1 LFYLYERGVEMDKDL
16 LKKMNLPDEIRELID
31 TANNVVV
38 PENRQQL
45 FEMSLGGASNSY
57 YEVEYE
63 VQGSGVVTEAT
74 VTRCKNGLVINYPE
88 AYMRRR
94 DPNSMVIADDLP
106 TDKPK
111 FKDLYGKDFSG
122 LKQETLNWLGERDII
137 VMPFMAGGSDLGYP
151 ALLVAPGNAGFF
163 AAGLADLQEFIPKA
177 EIPENF
183 TPRAVIYL
191 APPFRHTHFDGKQI
205 VVHNRRK
212 GLHELFCYNVYPGPS
227 AKKGVYSVLL
237 NIGEEEGWTT
247 VHASAVKV
255 ITPYEN
261 VITILHEGASG
272 GGKSE
277 MTEKLHKEEDGLIML
292 GRNTITNEKVYL
304 ELKET
309 CDLEPVADDMA
320 ICHPSLQSDSKK
332 LVVKDA
338 EYGWFLRIDHITHY
352 GTDPQIEKMSIHP
365 KEPLM
370 FINLQGQP
378 DATCLIWEHTLDA
391 PGKPCPNPRA
401 IIPRKYFPNIVS
413 EPVEIDIRTFGVRTP
428 PCTKEK
434 PTYGIIGMFHILP
447 PALAWLWRLV
457 SPRGHDNP
465 SIIDTKGMSSEGVGS
480 YWPFATGRMVDQA
493 NLLLEQ
499 IMNTP
504 STRYLL
510 IPNQNIGAYK
520 VGFMSQWIAREYI
533 ARRGSAKFRPEQ
545 IVESRCPLL
554 GYSLETLKVDGQYL
568 PKGFLQ
574 PAYQPEVGFEGYD
587 KGAQILSDFFKRE
600 ISKYLSPD
608 LHPLGRQIIETCLND
623 GTIDDYIQ
631 LMPIRL

>member
-1 LFYLYERGVEMDKDL
+1 MDRDI
-16 LKKMNLPDEIRELID
+16 LKKMILPDEIKGLL
-31 TANNVVV
+31 NNDIKIIV
-38 PENRQQL
+38 PESRNQL
-45 FEMSLGGASNSY
+45 FEMSLGGPSSSY

-63 VQGSGVVTEAT
+63 VEGRGMVTEAT

-94 DPNSMVIADDLP
+94 DPDSMVIADDFP
-106 TDKPK
+106 TDKPR

-122 LKQETLNWLGERDII
+122 LKQDTLNWLGGRDLII
-137 VMPFMAGGSDLGYP
+137 MPFMAGGSKLGYQ
-151 ALLVAPGNAGFF
+151 ALLVAPANAGFF
-163 AAGLADLQEFIPKA
+163 AAGLADLQEFIPRD
-177 EIPENF
+177 EIPDNF
-183 TPRAVIYL
+183 SPKTVIYL
-191 APPFRHTHFDGKQI
+191 APPYRHTNFDGKQV
-205 VVHNRRK
+205 VVHNRLK

-237 NIGEEEGWTT
+237 NIGEQEGWTT

-255 ITPYEN
+255 VTPYEN

-277 MTEKLHKEEDGLIML
+277 MTEKLHKEADGHILL
-292 GRNTITNEKVYL
+292 GKNLVTSEKLYL
-304 ELKET
+304 EMKET
-309 CDLEPVADDMA
+309 CDLEPVTDDMA
-320 ICHPSLQSDSKK
+320 MCHPSLQNESKK
-332 LVVKDA
+332 LVVTDA
-338 EYGWFLRIDHITHY
+338 EEGWFLRINHITHY
-352 GTDPQIEKMSIHP
+352 GTDPQIEEMSIHP
-365 KEPLM
+365 KEPLI

-378 DATCLIWEHTLDA
+378 GATCLIWDHTLDA
-391 PGKPCPNPRA
+391 PGKPCPNPRV
-401 IIPRKYFPNIVS
+401 IMPRKYYPNIVD
-413 EPVEIDIRTFGVRTP
+413 EPVEIDIRSFGVRTP

-465 SIIDTKGMSSEGVGS
+465 SVIDTKGMSSEGVGS
-480 YWPFATGRMVDQA
+480 YWPFATGKRVDQA

-504 STRYLL
+504 ATRFLL
-510 IPNQNIGAYK
+510 IPNQNVGAYK

-554 GYSLETLKVDGQYL
+554 GYALETLKVDGQYL
-568 PKGFLQ
+568 PKGLLQ
-574 PAYQPEVGFEGYD
+574 VAHQPEVGTEGYD
-587 KGAQILSDFFKRE
+587 KGAQILGDFFKKE
-600 ISKYLSPD
+600 LKQYLTPE
-608 LHPLGRQIIETCLND
+608 LNPLGRKIIETCLND
-623 GTIDDYIQ
+623 GSIDDYID